1 MLDLEM
7 IQELG
12 YCNGIENYSRH
23 LDGRRPETP
32 PSCLLDYFPDDFLLF
47 LDESHVAVPQI
58 GGMFNGDR
66 SRKQTLVEYG
76 FRLPSALDNRP
87 LSFDEFLERLN
98 QTLFVSA
105 TPGDWEIE
113 RASGVVVE
121 QIIRPTGL
129 VDPLISVRPQ
139 MGQVEDLLA
148 ACKQKIA
155 KDERV
160 LVTTLTKRLA
170 EDLTEF
176 LQQNGIKAKYLH
188 SDIDTLERVSI
199 IQALRQG
206 EFSVLVGINLLRE
219 GLDIP
224 EVSLVAIL
232 DADKEGFLRSARSLI
247 QTFGR
252 ASRNINGEVILY
264 AGAETGSI
272 RRAIQETDRRRTLQ
286 LAYNAEHK
294 IVPSSV
300 SKDQFNP
307 VYAVSE
313 GAKKLKQATAAED
326 PAVYG
331 SDPKLLAQRI
341 GKLEGQMRKAAKE
354 LEFEQAAQLRDQ
366 IAAMRDVLEM
376 CA

>member
-307 VYAVSE
+307 LYAVSE